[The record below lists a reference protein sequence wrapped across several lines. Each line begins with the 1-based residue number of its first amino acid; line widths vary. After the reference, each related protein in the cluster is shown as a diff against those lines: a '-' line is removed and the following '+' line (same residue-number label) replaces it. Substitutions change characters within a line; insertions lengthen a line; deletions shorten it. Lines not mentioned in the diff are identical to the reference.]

1 MNYKKSILTVLGIG
15 ALSVALIAIPGSST
29 PRQSLGQSSVAVQ
42 SAGQQ
47 EIRVRARSAQEAQM
61 VPASQEV
68 VINRV
73 VEDPESAIVDGD
85 DVQVFVGSGSS
96 WLGVSVAEVN
106 ADKVKELKL
115 PAERGALLGKIVPD
129 SPAAKAGLKENDVI
143 TEINGERV
151 EGTEQF
157 RRIIREIPAGRTVQL
172 VVWRDGHAQNST
184 VTLSKSEVRHSTG
197 GMIATPGAFAF
208 NMPDMPEL
216 PEVWGGN
223 KLYNFNLSGQPRI
236 GIDAENLEGD
246 FGNYFGAPDG
256 KGILVRGVLPDS
268 PAAKAGLKV
277 GDVITSMNGEPIRTV
292 NELRE
297 KLVERKSDKNVKL
310 GLLRNKS
317 ALSLSV
323 ELPTPAKQ
331 PEHHISHRTNI

>member
-1 MNYKKSILTVLGIG
+1 MVNKKNLVTVLGIG
-15 ALSVALIAIPGSST
+15 ALGVALIAVPGSSV
-29 PRQSLGQSSVAVQ
+29 PRQGSGQSPVATQ
-42 SAGQQ
+42 SISPR
-47 EIRVRARSAQEAQM
+47 EIKVIAESAQDADM

-68 VINRV
+68 VINRIAQ
-73 VEDPESAIVDGD
+73 EPDSGIVDGD

-172 VVWRDGHAQNST
+172 VVWRDGRAQNFT
-184 VTLSKSEVRHSTG
+184 VTLSKSESRHSNG
-197 GMIATPGAFAF
+197 GMFATPGAFAF
-208 NMPDMPEL
+208 TMPAL
-216 PEVWGGN
+216 PEIPEVAELGQ
-223 KLYNFNLSGQPRI
+223 LHNFNLNGQPRI

-246 FGNYFGAPDG
+246 FGNFFGAPEG
-256 KGILVRGVLPDS
+256 KGILVRGVTPDS
-268 PAAKAGLKV
+268 PAAKAGLKA

-297 KLVERKSDKNVKL
+297 KLVERKRDKNGKL

-317 ALSLSV
+317 ELSLSV
-323 ELPTPAKQ
+323 ELPAPAKQ
-331 PEHHISHRTNI
+331 TEHHISHRT